1 MVSGMV
7 NTQRYPWAAATYA
20 RPIPVFPLVGSTMI
34 IPGRSRPFSTASLT
48 IAAPIR
54 SFTELNGL

>member
-1 MVSGMV
+1 M
-7 NTQRYPWAAATYA
+7 
-20 RPIPVFPLVGSTMI
+20 PVLPDVGSTMNM
-34 IPGRSRPFSTASLT
+34 PGRSRPFSTASLI